1 MSPDVLLSSRP
12 LSNSVRDRTLFMGR
26 REDVSQV
33 LKAVNFGV
41 NVLVLGPRGAGKT
54 SFLHTC
60 EWELEQQNR
69 RTVWVSG
76 AFVESAM
83 ELLDAVA
90 YQFEVP
96 RSVYQS
102 GFPEVAVANLG
113 AISGRREPVGGPAPL
128 PAAIREF
135 ASRLES
141 KREGQPDPRH
151 WVVIID
157 DLRPEVGHA
166 LFGRARDELWSL
178 PLVWIAAGDKA
189 RTADYLKPPA
199 DSFFG
204 KVIELGPLDDDAA
217 ASILRT
223 RALGQLSDDLVRRIT
238 EQAHGNPRRL
248 ITLATEAV
256 LGGPESLRALERDS
270 ATVARLRELGPSA
283 QRLWEALV
291 PMKQAAANDV
301 ELLDRVG
308 WSRVRA
314 SQVLNQLEAA
324 GLVES
329 STEKAQHGRPRKVYR
344 IRSTSDRP

>member
-1 MSPDVLLSSRP
+1 
-12 LSNSVRDRTLFMGR
+12 MGR
-26 REDVSQV
+26 REEVSQV

-41 NVLVLGPRGAGKT
+41 NILVLGPRGAGKT

-90 YQFEVP
+90 FQFEVP
-96 RSVYQS
+96 RSVYQP

-113 AISGRREPVGGPAPL
+113 ALSGRREPVGGPAPL
-128 PAAIREF
+128 LTAIREF
-135 ASRLES
+135 ASRLEI

-166 LFGRARDELWSL
+166 LFGQARDELWSL

-217 ASILRT
+217 ATILRT
-223 RALGQLSDDLVRRIT
+223 RALGQFSDDVARRIT
-238 EQAHGNPRRL
+238 EQAQGNPRRL

-256 LGGPESLRALERDS
+256 LGGAESLRALEQDS
-270 ATVARLRELGPSA
+270 ATAARLRELGPSA
-283 QRLWEALV
+283 QRLWEVLV
-291 PMKQAAANDV
+291 PMNQAAANDV
-301 ELLDRVG
+301 ELLDRIG

-329 STEKAQHGRPRKVYR
+329 STEKAPHGRPRKVYR
-344 IRSTSDRP
+344 VRTALNQP